1 MYIAYIA
8 KCEDGITVTAGV
20 TDVSVGTEDGEEWSK
35 RHDSSF
41 YNCKR
46 VNK

>member
-1 MYIAYIA
+1 
-8 KCEDGITVTAGV
+8 
-20 TDVSVGTEDGEEWSK
+20 VSVGTEDGEEWSK

-46 VNK
+46 VNKWKDISLEFNAVV